1 MEIQVEVIRPMVE
14 IEKAFVYLYFQWI
27 GENSIWEYIPIRNK
41 SEEAIINFI
50 NDDKSSGVL
59 YSFQFKRKSFY
70 FALNLFGPVILLTVL
85 QFSTFLIPPNSIER
99 VSYSATVML
108 AMFVLHD
115 QILSYL
121 PVSPNQIS
129 VSLYLMAVMGFGTFT
144 TFYSALI
151 GSLIPQSKYLNK
163 RISIFKI
170 KLFTLIDCSVFTL
183 LFIFIA
189 TANALIWRMAN
200 KS

>member
-1 MEIQVEVIRPMVE
+1 MQALRPMVE
-14 IEKAFVYLYFQWI
+14 IEDASIAIYFQWI
-27 GENSIWEYIPIRNK
+27 GANSIWEYEPPSNK
-41 SEEAIINFI
+41 SEEVNVNVIANSDINSVDFI
-50 NDDKSSGVL
+50 
-59 YSFQFKRKSFY
+59 FTFKRRSFY

>member
-1 MEIQVEVIRPMVE
+1 MIEIQH
-14 IEKAFVYLYFQWI
+14 YFQWI
-27 GENSIWEYIPIRNK
+27 SENSIWKYVPPVDK
-41 SEEAIINFI
+41 SEESFVNYLISPEN
-50 NDDKSSGVL
+50 NGVTFC
-59 YSFQFKRKSFY
+59 FQFKRNSFY

-200 KS
+200 KA